1 MSVYRHTQSPFW
13 HFDFQIK
20 GYRFSGSTECESESD
35 ARAAEA
41 QEKDRAREL
50 VAGWIAARRGPLTL
64 ERACERWWDEHGQ
77 NLADLKIKSALDR
90 IVEIIGGKTLL
101 QDIIDDTVANLVA
114 ERRKDRRRDRTVVDK
129 GRAKILYRQITPSTV
144 NRTMDL
150 LRRVMRRAKENW
162 NAVLPNEPTWKKHRL
177 KQKKRPVREIL
188 PSEELR
194 LDEAENFDFIELRR
208 FAIITGLRRQ
218 NLLLTWPQVN
228 FELGTISV
236 VTKGDEPRIIPLSRE
251 AYAILWRRRGHHPK
265 FVFTYKAQRT
275 WKNRT
280 RKGRKLGDLVKG
292 ERYPITA
299 TGFASNKKRKW
310 EKAGVDA
317 RIHDLRHTT
326 GMRTL
331 RATGNL
337 RIVQELL
344 GHSTIAITSEFYTGA
359 TVDDV
364 RAAMERTAEA
374 QQRQREQLDQ
384 LEQTPKAIENKGDD
398 E

>member
-1 MSVYRHTQSPFW
+1 MSVYQHAKSRFW

-35 ARAAEA
+35 ARAAETE
-41 QEKDRAREL
+41 EKARAREL
-50 VAGWIAARRGPLTL
+50 VAGWISAGRGPLTL
-64 ERACERWWDEHGQ
+64 QRACDRWWDEHGQ
-77 NLADLKIKSALDR
+77 HLADLKIKSALDR

-101 QDIIDDTVANLVA
+101 QDIIDDTVATLVA
-114 ERRKDRRRDRTVVDK
+114 ERRKDRRRDRTIVDNGK
-129 GRAKILYRQITPSTV
+129 AKILYRQITPSTV
-144 NRTMDL
+144 NRTLDL

-162 NAVLPNEPTWKKHRL
+162 NAILPKEPTWKKHRL
-177 KQKKRPVREIL
+177 KQKKRPVRELL
-188 PSEELR
+188 PSEETSIDQVES
-194 LDEAENFDFIELRR
+194 LDYAELRR

-218 NLLLTWPQVN
+218 NLLLTWTQVN

-236 VTKGDEPRIIPLSRE
+236 MTKGGTPRIIPLSRE
-251 AYAILWRRRGHHPK
+251 AYAILWRRRGHHPEY
-265 FVFTYKAQRT
+265 VFTYKAQRT

-280 RKGRKLGDLVKG
+280 RNGRKLGDIVKG
-292 ERYPITA
+292 QRYPITA

-310 EKAGVDA
+310 VKVGVDA

-337 RIVQELL
+337 RIVQKQL
-344 GHSTIAITSEFYTGA
+344 GHSTIAITSEFYTDA
-359 TVDDV
+359 TLEDL
-364 RAAMERTAEA
+364 RAAMEATAA
-374 QQRQREQLDQ
+374 HQPA
-384 LEQTPKAIENKGDD
+384 TPAAPKAAENKGGN